1 MDQSSVFATENFGN
15 GFDNLFAFN
24 EIFDYRYRYVANSIL
39 NAGFLQFDQP
49 VGEKTRIVWG
59 ARLEHFDQ
67 VVGSMEKNDPRH
79 VYSKK
84 MDVLP
89 GMNLT
94 YKLNNKT
101 NIRVSASQTVIRPE
115 FRELSAFSFYDFD
128 LGATVT
134 GEPNLVRTKV
144 TNADI
149 RYELYPAGG
158 EMFTVG
164 VFYKYF
170 KNPIE
175 LFFNQSGA
183 GSSSTFNYLNATEA
197 SSYGAELEFRKK
209 LDFNSTLKNFTAH
222 GNVSYIYNRIP
233 GLNRPMQGQSPYLL
247 NLGLQYDLQKHGLST
262 TLLFN
267 QIGRRI
273 YYVGTA
279 SNSGQVISDNYPPV
293 WEAPRAIL
301 DFQVSKKI
309 IQGKGELRLNV
320 SDILNQKAKFYH
332 DLNGNKKYDK
342 KEDAL
347 AIRRIYGTNI
357 SISFA
362 YGF

>member
-1 MDQSSVFATENFGN
+1 
-15 GFDNLFAFN
+15 
-24 EIFDYRYRYVANSIL
+24 
-39 NAGFLQFDQP
+39 
-49 VGEKTRIVWG
+49 
-59 ARLEHFDQ
+59 
-67 VVGSMEKNDPRH
+67 
-79 VYSKK
+79 
-84 MDVLP
+84 
-89 GMNLT
+89 
-94 YKLNNKT
+94 
-101 NIRVSASQTVIRPE
+101 
-115 FRELSAFSFYDFD
+115 
-128 LGATVT
+128 
-134 GEPNLVRTKV
+134 
-144 TNADI
+144 
-149 RYELYPAGG
+149 
-158 EMFTVG
+158 
-164 VFYKYF
+164 
-170 KNPIE
+170 
-175 LFFNQSGA
+175 GA

-262 TLLFN
+262 TVLFN

-279 SNSGQVISDNYPPV
+279 SNTGQVISDNYPPV

-309 IQGKGELRLNV
+309 IQNKGELRLNV

>member
-1 MDQSSVFATENFGN
+1 
-15 GFDNLFAFN
+15 
-24 EIFDYRYRYVANSIL
+24 
-39 NAGFLQFDQP
+39 
-49 VGEKTRIVWG
+49 
-59 ARLEHFDQ
+59 
-67 VVGSMEKNDPRH
+67 
-79 VYSKK
+79 
-84 MDVLP
+84 
-89 GMNLT
+89 
-94 YKLNNKT
+94 
-101 NIRVSASQTVIRPE
+101 
-115 FRELSAFSFYDFD
+115 
-128 LGATVT
+128 
-134 GEPNLVRTKV
+134 
-144 TNADI
+144 
-149 RYELYPAGG
+149 
-158 EMFTVG
+158 
-164 VFYKYF
+164 
-170 KNPIE
+170 
-175 LFFNQSGA
+175 
-183 GSSSTFNYLNATEA
+183 
-197 SSYGAELEFRKK
+197 
-209 LDFNSTLKNFTAH
+209 
-222 GNVSYIYNRIP
+222 
-233 GLNRPMQGQSPYLL
+233 
-247 NLGLQYDLQKHGLST
+247 
-262 TLLFN
+262 LFN